1 MLENL
6 QKIPTEKMLLTS
18 SVGMLQKRRGGHPMR
33 LLFFVRPNE
42 LLNFEKGKFEV
53 MTPEY
58 LATATQAKKEFGD
71 SFTVN
76 LESAAPSNKLQT
88 QPIFNIAKNE
98 QGRSSPCFTPITS
111 QNSTVLPATFVLRL
125 NKPMPLSSK
134 IEDMIGQI
142 PDLTLMGVNGT
153 PLNTTIHVKVEGSSA
168 EVSAAPTNS
177 SLINLIIQNESENNM
192 QSSAKG
198 LFVSLADQVHCYF
211 FSDNK
216 DLKVISLKNIKK
228 TT

>member
-1 MLENL
+1 
-6 QKIPTEKMLLTS
+6 
-18 SVGMLQKRRGGHPMR
+18 MR

-42 LLNFEKGKFEV
+42 LLNFEKGKFE
-53 MTPEY
+53 MITPEY

-76 LESAAPSNKLQT
+76 LEATAPANKLQL

-98 QGRSSPCFTPITS
+98 QGRSSPCFNQITS

-134 IEDMIGQI
+134 IEDLIGQI
-142 PDLTLMGVNGT
+142 SDLTLMGINGQ
-153 PLNTTIHVKVEGSSA
+153 PINTTINVKMEGISTESA
-168 EVSAAPTNS
+168 SAPSKS
-177 SLINLIIQNESENNM
+177 SLINLIIQHESENNM

-216 DLKVISLKNIKK
+216 DLKVIF
-228 TT
+228 